1 MMIKKHVSLLA
12 AAVAT
17 ASAQAAFDEGNAI
30 LFAYDSTDND
40 TFFLDLGVTGQQLVD
55 GATVNVTSA
64 GLSAFLSSN
73 PGSEWTVIA
82 SVNDTDVVGGAPAAG
97 ASLLNSGV
105 VGSSTTGSAV
115 GTDGTTNDQQ
125 RATMNGW
132 IADMQAAAGGLQEFS
147 VAGTDPVSSDSARN
161 GGFFNGSL
169 IGVDATANLYY
180 SQANPAD
187 STTMADPN
195 VVTAI
200 TSAAGGLAGLTA
212 GGTFTANAVPVPA
225 AAWLFGSA
233 LMGLSVVRRRK

>member
-1 MMIKKHVSLLA
+1 MIKKQVSLLA

-17 ASAQAAFDEGNAI
+17 ASAQAAFDEGNAV
-30 LFAYDSTDND
+30 LFAYDSADDD
-40 TFFLDLGVTGQQLVD
+40 TYFLDLGVTGQDLVN

-64 GLSAFLSSN
+64 GLSSFLASN
-73 PGSEWTVIA
+73 PGSQWTVIA
-82 SVNDTDVVGGAPAAG
+82 SVNDTTLVGGAPAAG

-105 VGSSTTGSAV
+105 VSSSTSGSAV

-125 RATMNGW
+125 RLIMNDW
-132 IADMQAAAGGLQEFS
+132 IADISAASGGASEFG

-169 IGVDATANLYY
+169 IAVDATANLYY

-187 STTMADPN
+187 DTTFADPN
-195 VVTAI
+195 VVTQI
-200 TSAAGGLAGLTA
+200 TSAASGLAGLTA